1 MLLRDEINR
10 AYDMVREA
18 ERFSRRI
25 DKAMSCVSPKAYGI
39 ALQNRRRGK
48 KKGKKR

>member
-1 MLLRDEINR
+1 MILRDEINR
-10 AYDMVREA
+10 VYDMVRDA

-25 DKAMSCVSPKAYGI
+25 DKAMACVSPKAYGI
-39 ALQNRRRGK
+39 ALQNRRSKK